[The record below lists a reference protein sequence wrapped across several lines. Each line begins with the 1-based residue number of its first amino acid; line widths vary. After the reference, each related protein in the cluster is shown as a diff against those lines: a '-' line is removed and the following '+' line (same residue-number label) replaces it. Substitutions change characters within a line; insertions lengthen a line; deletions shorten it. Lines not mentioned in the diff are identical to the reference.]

1 MEIISAVDVGI
12 RFKMLK
18 RKRVKAQDLVRDQ
31 INRFRNP
38 DGDFWALRNVSFS
51 VKQGETLGIIGRNG
65 SGKSTLLRVIAR
77 VYPPD
82 EGEVAVKGE
91 VSTLFG
97 LGIGFQPDLSGLDNI
112 YLSSILMGLSKKQ
125 IDGIVDEI
133 VDFAE
138 LGDFINMPVKTY
150 SSGMNSRL
158 GFAIAVNVDR
168 DIVLI
173 DEILGAGDA
182 QFKKKADKRMAKL
195 IGERTVVLVSHNLP
209 TIKKFAH
216 KVLWLDKGRVMAFGD
231 PKEVIQKYAGDEG
244 QA

>member
-1 MEIISAVDVGI
+1 MEIISATDVGI

-18 RKRVKAQDLVRDQ
+18 RKRLKAQDLVRDQ
-31 INRFRNP
+31 INRVRNQ
-38 DGDFWALRNVSFS
+38 DGDFWALRNVTIT
-51 VKQGETLGIIGRNG
+51 VQQGETLGIVGRNG

-82 EGEVAVKGE
+82 EGEVFVKGD

-112 YLSSILMGLSKKQ
+112 YLSGILMGLSKKQ

-182 QFKKKADKRMAKL
+182 QFKKKADERMAKL
-195 IGERTVVLVSHNLP
+195 ISERTVILVSHSLP
-209 TIKKFAH
+209 TIKQFAN
-216 KVLWLDKGRVMAFGD
+216 KVLWLDKGRVMACGD
-231 PKEVIQKYAGDEG
+231 PKEVIKKYAGE
-244 QA
+244 